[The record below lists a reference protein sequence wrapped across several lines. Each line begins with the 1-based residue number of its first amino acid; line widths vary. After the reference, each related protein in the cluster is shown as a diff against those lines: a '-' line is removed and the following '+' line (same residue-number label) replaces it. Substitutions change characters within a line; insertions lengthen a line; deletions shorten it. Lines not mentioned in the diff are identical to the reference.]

1 MMKRDWLKLL
11 GGVALAASLAGGTTV
26 YANENGWNEWD
37 SDSSGDISYDEWDTG
52 FDDEGLYSDW
62 DTDGDGALTEE
73 EYGQGIFEGYDNNG
87 DGVWDQEE
95 YQMYQDDAGENGFWD
110 V

>member
-1 MMKRDWLKLL
+1 MKRDWLKLL

-26 YANENGWNEWD
+26 YAEENGFGEWD
-37 SDSSGDISYDEWDTG
+37 ADGSGDVSFDEWDTG

-62 DTDGDGALTEE
+62 DADGDGALSEDEWGEGVYGLYDEDDDGAWTEE
-73 EYGQGIFEGYDNNG
+73 EYNN
-87 DGVWDQEE
+87 WE
-95 YQMYQDDAGENGFWD
+95 DDAGDGGWWD